1 MKKNLRHKIAH
12 VVFLNEFRN
21 KTLKSN
27 LIPFDQA
34 ESIGIIYDSTNEK
47 HYEMVRKY
55 VKDLRETYHKDVLAL
70 GYYDEKELPTLR
82 FSKLGLD
89 FFTRK
94 DLNWFYKPISPIV
107 KRFVDREFDILIDL
121 HIGHHIP
128 VKYVVAS
135 SKAKFKMGKYTKNA
149 ERYYHFMISVNEQTQ
164 LPAFIEQVNHYLKQ
178 IKNEKSK

>member
-12 VVFLNEFRN
+12 VVFLTEFRN
-21 KTLKSN
+21 KTLKN
-27 LIPFDQA
+27 HLIPFDQA
-34 ESIGIIYDSTNEK
+34 STIGIIYDSSNEA
-47 HYEMVRKY
+47 HYEIVRKY
-55 VKDLRETYHKDVLAL
+55 VKDLRENYHKDVLAL
-70 GYYDEKELPTLR
+70 GYYDQKELPTLR

-94 DLNWFYKPISPIV
+94 DLNWFYKPISAIV

-121 HIGHHIP
+121 HLGNQIP
-128 VKYVVAS
+128 FKYVVAS
-135 SKAKFKMGKYTKNA
+135 SKAKFKIGKYSKNA
-149 ERYYHFMISVNEQTQ
+149 ERYYNFMLSVNDTVQ

>member
-21 KTLKSN
+21 KTTKSH
-27 LIPFDQA
+27 LIPFDKA
-34 ESIGIIYDSTNEK
+34 ETIGIIYDSTNEA

-55 VKDLRETYHKDVLAL
+55 VKDLRENFHKDVLAL
-70 GYYDEKELPTLR
+70 GYFDQNELPTLR

-94 DLNWFYKPISPIV
+94 DLNWFYKPISGIV
-107 KRFVDREFDILIDL
+107 KRFVEREFDILIDL
-121 HIGHHIP
+121 HLGNQIP
-128 VKYVVAS
+128 FKYVVAS
-135 SKAKFKMGKYTKNA
+135 SRAKFKIGKYSKNA
-149 ERYYHFMISVNEQTQ
+149 VRHYNFMLSVNEQTQ

-178 IKNEKSK
+178 IKNEK